1 MPAVYAVPVTIVQI
15 RLSDII
21 FKLAAVAL
29 LALGLRVSMK
39 LKESHQTS
47 SWTFDKFP
55 SSLVC
60 EVLGHHK

>member
-1 MPAVYAVPVTIVQI
+1 MPAVYAVSVTIVQI

-39 LKESHQTS
+39 
-47 SWTFDKFP
+47 
-55 SSLVC
+55 
-60 EVLGHHK
+60 